1 MNSVPEVSRKKKHA
15 DLKQMA
21 NDLPLEILI
30 AEDNIINQK
39 LLLSILDMLGYKAD
53 AVTDGR
59 DVLRTINEK
68 SYDLVLMDIQMPEMG
83 GEETTTQLHE
93 QLKENAPK
101 IIAVTAYAMAGDRE
115 RYISAGM
122 DGYISKPFKIEELVN
137 EIRRVVRRKS
147 IASLNN

>member
-1 MNSVPEVSRKKKHA
+1 MNSLTEVSSKKKHT

-53 AVTDGR
+53 AVADGR
-59 DVLRTINEK
+59 DVLRTMREK

-83 GEETTTQLHE
+83 GEETATQLHD

-115 RYISAGM
+115 RYIAAGM
-122 DGYISKPFKIEELVN
+122 DGYLSKPFKIEELVN
-137 EIRRVVRRKS
+137 EIRRVVEKKS
-147 IASLNN
+147 AAVNN